1 MTTVHPGKVL
11 VEGYLQPLSLSVNAL
26 AKRLKV
32 PASRMNDIALG
43 RRGIT
48 ADTALRLAR
57 LCGGEAQ
64 TWLNLQTQYDLR
76 KAEAASLEQIEREVE
91 PFSGA

>member
-1 MTTVHPGKVL
+1 
-11 VEGYLQPLSLSVNAL
+11 
-26 AKRLKV
+26 
-32 PASRMNDIALG
+32 MNDIALG

-57 LCGGEAQ
+57 LFGGEAQ

>member
-57 LCGGEAQ
+57 LFGGEAQ